1 MANTANTPIMQ
12 GIKNNWSLMAFARAH
27 GNMKI
32 GTFTN
37 KQPDSPNYGQQFKA
51 CVFVDPENASN
62 VTFVAFSSKL
72 GELTPQQ
79 IVAQKNELQVV
90 ELESGHYSLCKQG
103 ANAWDDVNLG
113 L

>member
-1 MANTANTPIMQ
+1 MANAPIMQ
-12 GIKNNWSLMAFARAH
+12 GIKNNWSLLSFARAH
-27 GNMKI
+27 GNMKV

-37 KQPDSPNYGQQFKA
+37 KQPGSPDYGKQFKA
-51 CVFVDPENASN
+51 CVFVDPADNTN
-62 VTFVAFSSKL
+62 ITFVAFSSKL
-72 GELTPQQ
+72 GELTPAQ

-103 ANAWDDVNLG
+103 ANAWDDVNLS